1 MKPAKIHRQLQRIER
16 AQCGFPDDT
25 MGTGYELLDNSG
37 HLDRALLDPNPDR
50 SYVHHCAEE
59 LIRSALVLLVRQ
71 RRTLNLMV
79 TGHAARL
86 TLRHPDSAAG
96 QLDHATQAILRWRIE
111 RQDRAPFGVAA
122 IYDYWK
128 SPTDDWITSFSLLTV
143 NADDHPVMG
152 RFHPPGDEKRSIVA
166 IDPAFYDDWLKATT
180 DEALSFFAPVDA
192 NAFTTVPDPK
202 AAKVKSLPYGDAAAA
217 E

>member
-25 MGTGYELLDNSG
+25 MGTGYEMLTNSG
-37 HLDRALLDPNPDR
+37 HLDRALIDPNPDS

-86 TLRHPDSAAG
+86 ALRHPDSAAG
-96 QLDHATQAILRWRIE
+96 QLDHATQATLRWRIE
-111 RQDRAPFGVAA
+111 RQPEQCAFWLAHLVGICLAVIHDCDRNHYSYSVGALRRAA
-122 IYDYWK
+122 
-128 SPTDDWITSFSLLTV
+128 
-143 NADDHPVMG
+143 
-152 RFHPPGDEKRSIVA
+152 R
-166 IDPAFYDDWLKATT
+166 
-180 DEALSFFAPVDA
+180 
-192 NAFTTVPDPK
+192 
-202 AAKVKSLPYGDAAAA
+202 
-217 E
+217 

>member
-111 RQDRAPFGVAA
+111 RQHEQCAFWLAHMVGISLAVIHDCDREHYRVAR
-122 IYDYWK
+122 Y
-128 SPTDDWITSFSLLTV
+128 
-143 NADDHPVMG
+143 NAV
-152 RFHPPGDEKRSIVA
+152 
-166 IDPAFYDDWLKATT
+166 LKE
-180 DEALSFFAPVDA
+180 EAVR
-192 NAFTTVPDPK
+192 
-202 AAKVKSLPYGDAAAA
+202 
-217 E
+217 